1 MRPTQ
6 STITPNLLC
15 TSWHGQG
22 LYVWPVGFVL
32 GSDLAAFTQ
41 RDIEVGSVAMILINE
56 TSKE

>member
-1 MRPTQ
+1 MRPTL

-22 LYVWPVGFVL
+22 LYVRTVGFVH

-41 RDIEVGSVAMILINE
+41 RDIWGG
-56 TSKE
+56 KWG

>member
-6 STITPNLLC
+6 STIIPNLLC

-22 LYVWPVGFVL
+22 LYVRPVGSVL

-41 RDIEVGSVAMILINE
+41 RDIEVGSVAKILINE

>member
-1 MRPTQ
+1 M
-6 STITPNLLC
+6 C

-22 LYVWPVGFVL
+22 LYVRPV

-41 RDIEVGSVAMILINE
+41 RDIEVGSVAKILINE